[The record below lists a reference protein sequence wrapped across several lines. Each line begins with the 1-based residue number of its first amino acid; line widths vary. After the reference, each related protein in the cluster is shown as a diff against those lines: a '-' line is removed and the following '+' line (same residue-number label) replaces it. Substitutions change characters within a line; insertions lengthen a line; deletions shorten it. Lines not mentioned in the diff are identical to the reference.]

1 MSMANIHMKKLSLA
15 LVASA
20 LCIALGRS
28 AWGQIAPLSIS
39 LPLSASQGGT
49 GSSAGFVL
57 GDVAVGASNGGLVD
71 SGVQP
76 AKNFSSPSAPTVNSD
91 TTQGFSIGSIWVETP
106 SGPMFYAT
114 SVSQGAAVWGQAT
127 PVAYHPY
134 ETKTFGFGNIASGL
148 TYYFAVDA
156 AGVNQNYGNIAAK
169 SGTLSTL
176 YISTAASPGAGQ
188 TYVFTLYVGT
198 LRAMAATSVTCT
210 VSGASATSCSDLVDT
225 AAITAG
231 QEWAVQLVTSSGA
244 AGTAQS
250 MVSLLV
256 TY

>member
-1 MSMANIHMKKLSLA
+1 MKKLTFA
-15 LVASA
+15 LVAA
-20 LCIALGRS
+20 VFCIALGQS
-28 AWGQIAPLSIS
+28 AWGQIAPSSIS
-39 LPLSASQGGT
+39 LPLPASQGGT

-148 TYYFAVDA
+148 TYYLAVDA

-198 LRAMAATSVTCT
+198 LRAMVATSVTCT

-231 QEWAVQLVTSSGA
+231 QEWAMQLVTSSGA

-250 MVSLLV
+250 MVSFLV